1 MGHLLTQMQRTLT
14 QEGRGKGM
22 GKHWSQDTGPS
33 PTAMVICGFSSN
45 V

>member
-1 MGHLLTQMQRTLT
+1 MGHLFTQMQCTLKKRRGGR
-14 QEGRGKGM
+14 EG
-22 GKHWSQDTGPS
+22 GKHWSQDTRPS